1 MRGMKV
7 VRTSVLVC
15 GALAWTPMVSA
26 QVTKPG
32 TSAPAPSVAS
42 KPGVATVQGF
52 SVVLLLGDLQG
63 GTTADNVPPA
73 ARKALADMKDF
84 LPYKSYRLLDTAW
97 TLASNNGVR
106 STMRLRGLEN
116 QEFEL
121 NLNGAPAPAPSAPAR
136 LNLSF
141 GLSEGGPDAAALYAD
156 ASRSSRVNEQRRALA
171 DLEARLSNFD
181 RENERADKQLENV
194 PDADRRE
201 ALARRQEARVG
212 LLRQLERVKA
222 ALAEQ
227 QAIAAARGQQQETDT
242 RKLQLDTE
250 TRKAQVADLEARRKL
265 LESQIVEM
273 NRRLSRQHPTL
284 VAAQLD
290 LERLTLEINRAKES
304 AGQQPAAASGRR
316 IIDTSF
322 SMDVGETVVVG
333 TSRLGGGDRAII
345 ALLTAVPRGQRK

>member
-1 MRGMKV
+1 MRGMSV
-7 VRTSVLVC
+7 VVM
-15 GALAWTPMVSA
+15 LAVGVAIASPPVVSA
-26 QVTKPG
+26 QAAKGVPVKPG
-32 TSAPAPSVAS
+32 SP
-42 KPGVATVQGF
+42 TVQGF

-84 LPYKSYRLLDTAW
+84 LPYKSYRLLDTGW

-106 STMRLRGLEN
+106 STLRLRGLEN

-121 NLNGAPAPAPSAPAR
+121 NLNGASAPAPGASAR

-141 GLSEGGPDAAALYAD
+141 ALSEGGPDAAVLYAD

-171 DLEARLSNFD
+171 ELEMRLSNFD
-181 RENERADKQLENV
+181 RENERAEKQLENV
-194 PDADRRE
+194 PEADRRD
-201 ALARRQEARVG
+201 ALTRRQEARVG
-212 LLRQLERVKA
+212 LTRQLELARERVRV

-227 QAIAAARGQQQETDT
+227 QAFAAARGQQHETDT
-242 RKLQLDTE
+242 RKLQLE
-250 TRKAQVADLEARRKL
+250 AESRKAQVAELEARRKL
-265 LESQIVEM
+265 LESQIVEL
-273 NRRLSRQHPTL
+273 NKRLSRQHPTL

-290 LERLTLEINRAKES
+290 LDRLVLEINRAKEPS
-304 AGQQPAAASGRR
+304 GYQPASSGRR

-345 ALLTAVPRGQRK
+345 ALLTAVARAR